1 MSNKENISMDE
12 FLPMF
17 AKFATEVQEQISAIQ
32 TQMNAMQTQISDL
45 RQEMNQRFEAIDQRL
60 DYHETWLNRI
70 EKNMATKTQ
79 FSSLLKVLERKE
91 IISKFEVHHIVG
103 LEPGA

>member
-1 MSNKENISMDE
+1 MNNEENIPMSE

-17 AKFATEVQEQISAIQ
+17 AKFATDIQAQINAIQ
-32 TQMNAMQTQISDL
+32 TQMIGLQEQISDL
-45 RQEMNQRFEAIDQRL
+45 RQEINQRFEAIDQRL

-79 FSSLLKVLERKE
+79 FNSLLKVLERKSVVCSYE
-91 IISKFEVHHIVG
+91 ASHITNTELV
-103 LEPGA
+103 A